1 MRRSVKYGLAGLA
14 AVLAAAVAIPAALLF
29 TEAGGRWALG
39 QLPGLE
45 VDDYRGTLGGRWS
58 ATRMSW
64 QQDGTVLKL
73 EAPMLDWNPACLLRR
88 TLCINELSSDSIHLD
103 LPPTRDVESGGP
115 ISLPALR
122 LPLALEVRQARI
134 GRFLLDGNDQLQQLE
149 LVARWQADGVNLER
163 LKLRRDDLALDL
175 HGRLHPEGNWPLALQ
190 GSLQLPAP
198 GEGPWT
204 LMLKADGELQSA
216 IRLQADSSGYLNG
229 RLDGELRPL
238 AENLPAS
245 ATLRADGF
253 KASTELPDTLTLNQV
268 VLDAKGDL
276 QAGYAVQGKASLP
289 GEGGAVA
296 LDLAGRVD
304 ANGAD
309 IQQLL
314 LTGDAQQ
321 TLALQGRVDWQQ
333 ELAIDSRLQWRDFP
347 WQRLFPQEQ
356 PPPVELHQLDA
367 EARYAASRYEGRF
380 EASLKGPAGD
390 FSIGSPVVGDLASVN
405 LPDLLLK
412 AGRGRAQGQVKVDFA
427 NGVGWDSQLALSE
440 LDPSYWLAELPGKLA
455 GKLQSRGAWR
465 DQRLEL
471 NADLDLNGQL
481 RGQPAVLQAKA
492 EGAGERWLLNA
503 LQARLGDNRIEGRGQ
518 LDQKL
523 SGHLDLALNRLGQ
536 LWPKLFGKVQG
547 RLDLAGTLKAPQGKL
562 ALTGERMGQGDNR
575 LDKLKLDAQLDA
587 AQRGRVQLQVDGLAS
602 GDNEFG
608 TLTADG
614 SGDRI
619 RQQLEMNLK
628 GPMLDLLLALDG
640 KLDGGNWRGRLAR
653 GEVQAGGQDWRLE
666 APARLERLADGKLN
680 FGAHCWR
687 SGPASLCGGE
697 QRLMPEPKL
706 DYRLRDF
713 PLASLARWLPEDFAW
728 QGQLNGDLKL
738 DLPASGPNGQITLDA
753 GSGVLRLKE
762 EDRWVDFPYQRL
774 LLDSTL
780 RPQRIDNQLSFQ
792 GQGLGELQ
800 LDARIDPR
808 PANKPLSGQ
817 FRLDGLDLAV
827 LRPFVPK
834 VESLEGRLEGAG
846 SLSGTLQAP
855 YVLGNLRLADG
866 RIGGGDLPM
875 SFENLGLD
883 ARIAGEN
890 MELSGQW
897 RSGEQGQGSLSG
909 SLAWAQ
915 GLDLDLAL
923 RGTRLPLVVEPYANL
938 EVEPDLNIGLSGD
951 RLSVSGKVQVPRGK
965 IKVRELPPQAVKV
978 SPDARVVG
986 EQEAEQQPLQMAMN
1000 VDVEVGQDRLQFS
1013 GFGLTADLQ
1022 GHLKVGDNL
1031 TGNGELVLKNGRYR
1045 AYGQRLDLRRARLL
1059 FAGPLDQ
1066 PYLDVEAV
1074 RVIGDVTAGVRLN
1087 GRADEPATEVF
1098 SNPAMSQE
1106 QALSYLILG
1115 RPMNTSEGDGNAVG
1129 RAALAMGLSGS
1140 ASLTSELAQSLGLKD
1155 LQLDDD
1161 GALGQITD
1169 RLSIRYGLGVVDST
1183 SVVALRYE
1191 LTKRLYLEAASGL
1204 ASSLDLFYK
1213 RDF

>member
-1 MRRSVKYGLAGLA
+1 MRRALKFGLSGLAVILLA
-14 AVLAAAVAIPAALLF
+14 LVAVPAVLLF
-29 TEAGGRWALG
+29 SEAGGRWLLG
-39 QLPGLE
+39 QVPGLE
-45 VDDYRGTLGGRWS
+45 VEGFNGKLGGRWS
-58 ATRMSW
+58 AARLSW
-64 QQDGTVLKL
+64 QQDGTALQL
-73 EAPMLDWNPACLLRR
+73 EAPLLDWSPACLLRR
-88 TLCINELSSDSIHLD
+88 TLCIDELASERIRLD
-103 LPPTRDVESGGP
+103 LPPSQPAEDEGP
-115 ISLPALR
+115 ISLPELR
-122 LPLALEVRQARI
+122 LPLALQLGQVRI
-134 GRFLLDGNDQLQQLE
+134 GRFVLDGDDQMQQLD
-149 LVARWQADGVNLER
+149 LVARWQADGLQVER
-163 LKLRRDDLALDL
+163 LSLRRDDLALEL
-175 HGRLHPEGNWPLALQ
+175 QGNLRPQGGWPLTLQ

-198 GEGPWT
+198 GEVPWK
-204 LMLKADGELQSA
+204 LALNANGDLQDVLK
-216 IRLQADSSGYLNG
+216 LQADSSGYLNG
-229 RLDGELRPL
+229 RLEGELRPL

-253 KASTELPDTLTLNQV
+253 KASAELPDTLTLNQ
-268 VLDAKGDL
+268 LTLSAKGDL
-276 QAGYAVQGKASLP
+276 KAGYAVQGNASLP
-289 GEGGAVA
+289 GEGGTVA
-296 LDLAGRVD
+296 LGLTGRVD
-304 ANGAD
+304 AKGAD
-309 IQQLL
+309 IQQLQ
-314 LTGDAQQ
+314 LTGEPQQ

-333 ELAIDSRLQWRDFP
+333 ALAIDSRLQWREFP

-367 EARYAASRYEGRF
+367 DVRYAEERYQGRF
-380 EASLKGPAGD
+380 DASLKGPAGD
-390 FSIGSPVVGDLASVN
+390 FSLASPVAGDLASVT
-405 LPDLLLK
+405 LADLQLK
-412 AGRGRAQGQVKVDFA
+412 AGQGRAKGQVKIEFA
-427 NGVGWDSQLALSE
+427 NGVGWDSQLAVSD

-455 GKLQSRGAWR
+455 GQLQSKGAWR

-471 NADLDLNGQL
+471 NADLDLKGQL
-481 RGQPAVLQAKA
+481 RGQAAVLQAKA
-492 EGAGERWLLNA
+492 AGAGERWDLNT
-503 LQARLGDNRIEGRGQ
+503 LQVRLGDNKVEGQVR

-523 SGHLDLALNRLGQ
+523 SGHADLALNRLGQ
-536 LWPKLFGKVQG
+536 LWPKLFGKLQG
-547 RLDLAGTLKAPQGKL
+547 RLDLAGTLQAPQGKL

-575 LDKLKLDAQLDA
+575 LDRLKLDAQLDA
-587 AQRGRVQLQVDGLAS
+587 TQRGRVQLQVDGLAS
-602 GDNEFG
+602 GGNEFG
-608 TLTADG
+608 TLAAEGT
-614 SGDRI
+614 GDRL
-619 RQQLEMNLK
+619 RQQLELNLK
-628 GPMLDLLLALDG
+628 GPMLNLLLALG
-640 KLDGGNWRGRLAR
+640 GQLDRGNWRGQLAR
-653 GEVQAGGQDWRLE
+653 GEIQAGGQDWRLE
-666 APARLERLADGKLN
+666 APAKLERLADGKLN

-697 QRLMPEPKL
+697 QRLLPEPKL

-728 QGQLNGDLKL
+728 QGQLNADVKL
-738 DLPASGPNGQITLDA
+738 DLPASGPNGRITLDA

-780 RPQRIDNQLSFQ
+780 RPQRIDSQLSFQ
-792 GQGLGELQ
+792 GQGLGQLQ
-800 LDARIDPR
+800 LDAHIDPR
-808 PANKPLSGQ
+808 PAKKPLSGQ
-817 FRLDGLDLAV
+817 FRLDGLDLTV

-834 VESLEGRLEGAG
+834 VEQLEGRLQGGG
-846 SLSGTLQAP
+846 SLSGTLQSP
-855 YVLGNLRLADG
+855 YVLGNLRLANG

-875 SFENLGLD
+875 NFEALGLD
-883 ARIAGEN
+883 ARIAGERL
-890 MELSGQW
+890 ELSGQW

-915 GLDLDLAL
+915 GLDLDLTL
-923 RGTRLPLVVEPYANL
+923 RGSRLPLVVEPYANL
-938 EVEPDLNIGLSGD
+938 EVAPDLRIGLAGE
-951 RLSVSGKVQVPRGK
+951 RLAVAGKVLVPRGK

-986 EQEAEQQPLQMAMN
+986 EQQAEQQPLQMDMD
-1000 VDVEVGQDRLQFS
+1000 VDVEVGQERLQFS

-1031 TGNGELVLKNGRYR
+1031 TGRGELVLKKGRYR

-1074 RVIGDVTAGVRLN
+1074 RTVGDVIAGLRLN
-1087 GRADEPATEVF
+1087 GRADEPTTEVF
-1098 SNPAMSQE
+1098 STPAMSQE

-1115 RPMNTSEGDGNAVG
+1115 RPLNSESDDNAVG

-1140 ASLTSELAQSLGLKD
+1140 ASLTSELAQRLGLKD

-1161 GALGQITD
+1161 GAVGQITE

>member
-1 MRRSVKYGLAGLA
+1 MRALKWGLAGLG
-14 AVLAAAVAIPAALLF
+14 AVVAGCGAIVVFLLF
-29 TEAGGRWALG
+29 TETGGRWALN
-39 QLPGLE
+39 QVPGLE
-45 VDDYRGTLGGRWS
+45 VEAYSGTLGGRWS
-58 ATRMSW
+58 ATRLAW
-64 QQDGTVLKL
+64 QQDGTALKL
-73 EAPMLDWNPACLLRR
+73 EAPLLDWSPACLLRA
-88 TLCINELSSDSIHLD
+88 TLCIEELAAEGVALD
-103 LPPTRDVESGGP
+103 LPPSEAGEAAGP
-115 ISLPALR
+115 ISLPELR
-122 LPLALEVRQARI
+122 LPLALQIGQVRI
-134 GRFLLDGNDQLQQLE
+134 GRFVLDGDEQLQQLD
-149 LVARWQADGVNLER
+149 LAAHWQADGLQLER
-163 LKLRRDDLALDL
+163 LNLRRDDLV
-175 HGRLHPEGNWPLALQ
+175 LALQ
-190 GSLQLPAP
+190 GRLRPDGGWPLSLQGRLQLPAP
-198 GEGPWT
+198 GSAPWT
-204 LMLKADGELQSA
+204 LALQADGDLQDVLT
-216 IRLQADSSGYLNG
+216 LQADSSGYLAG
-229 RLDGELRPL
+229 RLEGELRPL

-245 ATLRADGF
+245 ATLRLDGF
-253 KASTELPDTLTLNQV
+253 KASPGLPDTLTLNQV
-268 VLDAKGDL
+268 TLTATGDL
-276 QAGYAVQGKASLP
+276 KAGYAVQGQASLP

-296 LDLAGRVD
+296 LELAARVD
-304 ANGAD
+304 AEGAA
-309 IQQLL
+309 IQQLQ
-314 LTGDAQQ
+314 LTGAPQQ
-321 TLALQGRVDWQQ
+321 TLTLQGRVDWQQ
-333 ELAIDSRLQWRDFP
+333 ALALDSRLQWRDFP

-356 PPPVELHQLDA
+356 PSPVELHQLDA
-367 EARYAASRYEGRF
+367 EMRYAEERYEGRF
-380 EASLKGPAGD
+380 DARLKGPAGD
-390 FSIGSPVVGDLASVN
+390 FSLGSPVAGDLASVT
-405 LPDLLLK
+405 LADLQLK
-412 AGRGRAQGQVKVDFA
+412 AGQGRAQGQVKIDFA
-427 NGVGWDSQLALSE
+427 HGVGWDSQLALSE
-440 LDPSYWLAELPGKLA
+440 LDPSFWLAELPGRLA
-455 GKLQSRGAWR
+455 GRLQSRGAWR

-471 NADLDLNGQL
+471 NADLDLKGQL
-481 RGQPAVLQAKA
+481 RGQPAMLQAKA
-492 EGAGERWLLNA
+492 AGAGEHWDLNH
-503 LQARLGDNRIEGRGQ
+503 LQVRLGDNRIEGQAR
-518 LDQKL
+518 LDQRL
-523 SGHLDLALNRLGQ
+523 SGRLDLALNRLGQ
-536 LWPKLFGKVQG
+536 LWPKLFGKLQG
-547 RLDLAGTLKAPQGKL
+547 RLDLAGTLQAPQGKL

-575 LDKLKLDAQLDA
+575 LDRLKLDAQLDA

-602 GDNEFG
+602 GDNAFG
-608 TLTADG
+608 TLAAEG
-614 SGDRI
+614 AGDRT
-619 RQQLEMNLK
+619 RQQLQLTLK

-640 KLDGGNWRGRLAR
+640 KRDGGNWRGRLAR

-687 SGPASLCGGE
+687 AGAASLCGGE

-728 QGQLNGDLKL
+728 HGQLNGDLKL
-738 DLPASGPNGQITLDA
+738 DLLASGPNGRITLDA

-780 RPQRIDNQLSFQ
+780 RPQRIDSQLGFQ
-792 GQGLGELQ
+792 GEGLGQLQ

-808 PANKPLSGQ
+808 PASKPLSGQ

-834 VESLEGRLEGAG
+834 VERLEGRLQGAG
-846 SLSGTLQAP
+846 TLSGTLQAP
-855 YVLGNLRLADG
+855 YVLGNLRLSDG
-866 RIGGGDLPM
+866 RLGGGDLPL
-875 SFENLGLD
+875 SFDALGLD
-883 ARIAGEN
+883 ARIAGERV
-890 MELSGQW
+890 ELSGQW

-909 SLAWAQ
+909 TLAWAP

-923 RGTRLPLVVEPYANL
+923 RGSRLPVVVEPYANL
-938 EVEPDLNIGLSGD
+938 EVEPDLRIGLVGD
-951 RLSVSGKVQVPRGK
+951 RLEVTGKVSVPRGK

-978 SPDARVVG
+978 SPDARLVG
-986 EQEAEQQPLQMAMN
+986 EQEAEKAPLQMAMD
-1000 VDVEVGQDRLQFS
+1000 VEVEVGQERLQFS

-1031 TGNGELVLKNGRYR
+1031 TGRGELVLKKGRYR

-1074 RVIGDVTAGVRLN
+1074 RKVGDVTAGLRLN
-1087 GRADEPATEVF
+1087 GRADEPTTEVF

-1115 RPMNTSEGDGNAVG
+1115 RPLNSEGDGNAVG

-1140 ASLTSELAQSLGLKD
+1140 APVASELAQRLGLKD

-1161 GALGQITD
+1161 GAVGQITE
-1169 RLSIRYGLGVVDST
+1169 RLSIRYGLGVVDAT

>member
-1 MRRSVKYGLAGLA
+1 MRRALKYGLAGLA
-14 AVLAAAVAIPAALLF
+14 AILAGVVAIPAVLMF
-29 TEAGGRWALG
+29 TEVGGRWALG
-39 QLPGLE
+39 HVPGLE
-45 VDDYRGTLGGRWS
+45 VEGFSGTLGGRWS
-58 ATRMSW
+58 ATRLSW
-64 QQDGTVLKL
+64 QQDGTELKL
-73 EAPMLDWNPACLLRR
+73 EAPLLDWSPACLLRR
-88 TLCINELSSDSIHLD
+88 TLCIDELASESIFLD
-103 LPPTRDVESGGP
+103 LPPSQPSDEGP
-115 ISLPALR
+115 ISLPELR
-122 LPLALEVRQARI
+122 LPLALQLGKVRI
-134 GRFLLDGNDQLQQLE
+134 GRFLLDGDDQLQQLE
-149 LVARWQADGVNLER
+149 LVAHWQADGLQVER
-163 LKLRRDDLALDL
+163 LSLRRDDLALEL
-175 HGRLHPEGNWPLALQ
+175 RGSLRPEGGWPLTLQ

-198 GEGPWT
+198 GDAPWKLALEVDGDLQDT
-204 LMLKADGELQSA
+204 L
-216 IRLQADSSGYLNG
+216 RLRADSSGYLAG

-245 ATLRADGF
+245 VRVRADGF
-253 KASTELPDTLTLNQV
+253 KASADLPETLTLNQ
-268 VLDAKGDL
+268 LELTAKGDL
-276 QAGYAVQGKASLP
+276 KDGYVVQGKATLP

-296 LDLAGRVD
+296 MDLAGRVD

-309 IQQLL
+309 IQQLR
-314 LTGDAQQ
+314 LTGEPAQS
-321 TLALQGRVDWQQ
+321 LALQGRVDWQQ
-333 ELAIDSRLQWRDFP
+333 ALAIDSRLQWRDFP

-356 PPPVELHQLDA
+356 PPPVELRQVDA
-367 EARYAASRYEGRF
+367 EVRYAESRYDGTFDAR
-380 EASLKGPAGD
+380 LKGPAGD
-390 FSIGSPVVGDLASVN
+390 FSLGSPVAGDLASVT
-405 LPDLLLK
+405 LADLQLK
-412 AGRGRAQGQVKVDFA
+412 AGQGSARGQVKIDFA

-440 LDPSYWLAELPGKLA
+440 LDPSYWQAELPGKLA
-455 GKLQSRGAWR
+455 GRLQSKGAWR

-471 NADLDLNGQL
+471 NADLDLKGQL
-481 RGQPAVLQAKA
+481 RGQPALLQAKA
-492 EGAGERWLLNA
+492 EGAGERWQLDA
-503 LQARLGDNRIEGRGQ
+503 LQVRLGDNRVEGKGQ
-518 LDQKL
+518 LDRKL
-523 SGHLDLALNRLGQ
+523 SGRLDIALNRLGQ
-536 LWPKLFGKVQG
+536 LWPKLFGTVQG
-547 RLDLAGTLKAPQGKL
+547 RLDLAGTLQAPQGRL

-575 LDKLKLDAQLDA
+575 LDRLKLDAQLDA
-587 AQRGRVQLQVDGLAS
+587 AQRGRLQLQADGLAS
-602 GDNEFG
+602 GDNQFG

-614 SGDRI
+614 SGDRL
-619 RQQLEMNLK
+619 RQQLELNLK
-628 GPMLDLLLALDG
+628 GPLLDLLLALDG
-640 KLDGGNWRGRLAR
+640 KLDGANWRGRLAR
-653 GEVQAGGQDWRLE
+653 GEVRASGQDWRLE

-697 QRLMPEPKL
+697 QRLLPEPKL

-728 QGQLNGDLKL
+728 QGELNADIKL

-780 RPQRIDNQLSFQ
+780 RPQRIDSQLSFQ
-792 GQGLGELQ
+792 GQGLGQLQ

-808 PANKPLSGQ
+808 PAQKPLSGQ

-834 VESLEGRLEGAG
+834 VERLEGRLQGAG
-846 SLSGTLQAP
+846 SLGGTLLSP
-855 YVLGNLRLADG
+855 YVLGNLRLAEG
-866 RIGGGDLPM
+866 RIGGGELPM
-875 SFENLGLD
+875 SFEALGLD
-883 ARIAGEN
+883 ARIAGES

-897 RSGEQGQGSLSG
+897 RSGDQGQGSLSG
-909 SLAWAQ
+909 RLAWAQ

-923 RGTRLPLVVEPYANL
+923 RGSCLPLVVEPYANL
-938 EVEPDLNIGLSGD
+938 EVEPDLRIGLAGE
-951 RLSVSGKVQVPRGK
+951 RLAVTGKVLVPRGRIK
-965 IKVRELPPQAVKV
+965 IRELPPQAVKV
-978 SPDARVVG
+978 SPDARLVG
-986 EQEAEQQPLQMAMN
+986 EQDVEQQPLQIAMD

-1031 TGNGELVLKNGRYR
+1031 TGRGELVLKNGRYR

-1074 RVIGDVTAGVRLN
+1074 RTVGDVTAGLRLN
-1087 GRADEPATEVF
+1087 GRADEPSTEVF

-1115 RPMNTSEGDGNAVG
+1115 RPLNSSEGDGNAVG

-1140 ASLTSELAQSLGLKD
+1140 APLTGELAQRLGLKD

-1161 GALGQITD
+1161 GATGQITD

>member
-1 MRRSVKYGLAGLA
+1 MKYGVAGLVL
-14 AVLAAAVAIPAALLF
+14 VLATLVAIPAALLF
-29 TEAGGRWALG
+29 TESGGRWALG
-39 QLPGLE
+39 HVPGLE
-45 VDDYRGTLGGRWS
+45 VDDFSGTLAGRWS
-58 ATRMSW
+58 AARLSW
-64 QQDGTVLKL
+64 QQDGTAL
-73 EAPMLDWNPACLLRR
+73 ELQAPLLDWSPACLLRR
-88 TLCINELSSDSIHLD
+88 TLCINELASDSIRLD
-103 LPPTRDVESGGP
+103 LPPSQDESSSA
-115 ISLPALR
+115 ISLPELR
-122 LPLALEVRQARI
+122 LPLALEIGQMRI
-134 GRFLLDGNDQLQQLE
+134 GRLVLDGNDQFQQLE
-149 LVARWQADGVNLER
+149 LVARWQADGLHLER
-163 LKLRRDDLALDL
+163 LDLRRDDLALEL
-175 HGRLHPEGNWPLALQ
+175 QGTLHPEGNWPLALQ

-198 GEGPWT
+198 GETPWK
-204 LMLKADGELQSA
+204 LALKADGDLQGTL
-216 IRLQADSSGYLNG
+216 RLQAKSSGYLNG
-229 RLDGELRPL
+229 NLDGELRPL
-238 AENLPAS
+238 AEHLPAS

-253 KASTELPDTLTLNQV
+253 KASADLPETLTLNQV
-268 VLDAKGDL
+268 ILSAKGDFK
-276 QAGYAVQGKASLP
+276 AGYAVQGKASLP

-304 ANGAD
+304 SKGAD

-314 LTGDAQQ
+314 LTGDPQQ

-333 ELAIDSRLQWRDFP
+333 ELAVDSRLQWREFP

-356 PPPVELHQLDA
+356 PPPVDMQQLDA
-367 EARYAASRYEGRF
+367 EMRYAASRYEGRF
-380 EASLKGPAGD
+380 DAQLKGPAGD
-390 FSIGSPVVGDLASVN
+390 FSLGSPVAGDLASVT
-405 LPDLLLK
+405 LSDLLLK
-412 AGRGRAQGQVKVDFA
+412 AGQGRAQGEVKVDFA
-427 NGVGWDSQLALSE
+427 NGVGWDSQLSLSE

-471 NADLDLNGQL
+471 NADLDLSGQL

-503 LQARLGDNRIEGRGQ
+503 LQVRLGDNRIQGQGQ

-547 RLDLAGTLKAPQGKL
+547 RLDLAGTLQAPQGKL
-562 ALTGERMGQGDNR
+562 ALIGERMGQGDNR

-587 AQRGRVQLQVDGLAS
+587 AQRGRVQLRVDGLAS

-608 TLTADG
+608 TLTAEG
-614 SGDRI
+614 SGDRV

-628 GPMLDLLLALDG
+628 GPMLDLLLALNG
-640 KLDGGNWRGRLAR
+640 KLDGGNWRGQLAR

-687 SGPASLCGGE
+687 SGPASLCGAE

-728 QGQLNGDLKL
+728 QGQLNADLKL

-762 EDRWVDFPYQRL
+762 DDRWVEFPYRRL

-780 RPQRIDNQLSFQ
+780 RPQRIDSQLSFK

-834 VESLEGRLEGAG
+834 VETLEGRLQGAG

-855 YVLGNLRLADG
+855 YVLGNLRLTGG

-875 SFENLGLD
+875 SFDALGLD
-883 ARIAGEN
+883 ARIAGER

-909 SLAWAQ
+909 NVAWTQ
-915 GLDLDLAL
+915 GVDLDLAL

-938 EVEPDLNIGLSGD
+938 EVEPDLKIGLAGD
-951 RLSVSGKVQVPRGK
+951 RLSVGGKVLVPRGK

-1000 VDVEVGQDRLQFS
+1000 VDVEVGQDRLQFT

-1045 AYGQRLDLRRARLL
+1045 AYGQRLDLRRARLM

-1074 RVIGDVTAGVRLN
+1074 RVVGDVTAGVRLN

-1140 ASLTSELAQSLGLKD
+1140 APLTSELAQRLGLKD

-1161 GALGQITD
+1161 GAVGQITD
-1169 RLSIRYGLGVVDST
+1169 RLSVRYGLGVVDST

>member
-1 MRRSVKYGLAGLA
+1 MRRALRYGLAGLVA
-14 AVLAAAVAIPAALLF
+14 ILAGALAIPAVLLF
-29 TEAGGRWALG
+29 TEAGGRWLLG
-39 QLPGLE
+39 HVPGLE
-45 VDDYRGTLGGRWS
+45 VEGFSGKLGGRWS
-58 ATRMSW
+58 ATRLSW
-64 QQDGTVLKL
+64 QQDGTILKL
-73 EAPMLDWNPACLLRR
+73 EAPLLDWSPACLLRR
-88 TLCINELSSDSIHLD
+88 SLCIDELASESVFLD
-103 LPPTRDVESGGP
+103 LPPSQPDADEGP
-115 ISLPALR
+115 VSLPELR
-122 LPLALEVRQARI
+122 LPLALQVGQVRI
-134 GRFLLDGNDQLQQLE
+134 GRFVLDGDDQLQQLD
-149 LVARWQADGVNLER
+149 LVARWQADGLQVER
-163 LKLRRDDLALDL
+163 LSLRRDDLALEL
-175 HGRLHPEGNWPLALQ
+175 QGNLRPEGGWPLTLQ

-198 GEGPWT
+198 GETPWK
-204 LMLKADGELQSA
+204 LALKADGDLQA
-216 IRLQADSSGYLNG
+216 VLRLQADSSGYLNG
-229 RLDGELRPL
+229 RLEAELRPL

-245 ATLRADGF
+245 ATLHADGF
-253 KASTELPDTLTLNQV
+253 KASADLPDTLTLNQ
-268 VLDAKGDL
+268 LTLTATGDL
-276 QAGYAVQGKASLP
+276 GSGYAVQGNGSLP
-289 GEGGAVA
+289 GEGGALA
-296 LDLAGRVD
+296 LALAGRVD
-304 ANGAD
+304 AKGAD
-309 IQQLL
+309 IQQLQ
-314 LTGDAQQ
+314 LTGEPQQ

-333 ELAIDSRLQWRDFP
+333 ALAVDSRLQWRDFP

-356 PPPVELHQLDA
+356 PPPVTLQQLDA
-367 EARYAASRYEGRF
+367 EVRYAEERYQGRF
-380 EASLKGPAGD
+380 DASLKGPAGD
-390 FSIGSPVVGDLASVN
+390 FSLASPVTGDLASVT
-405 LPDLLLK
+405 LADLQLK
-412 AGRGRAQGQVKVDFA
+412 AGQGRAQGQAKIEFA

-440 LDPSYWLAELPGKLA
+440 LDPSYWLAELPGTL
-455 GKLQSRGAWR
+455 GGQLQSKGAWR

-471 NADLDLNGQL
+471 DADLDLKGRL
-481 RGQPAVLQAKA
+481 RGQAAVLQAKA
-492 EGAGERWLLNA
+492 AGAGERWDLNT
-503 LQARLGDNRIEGRGQ
+503 LQVRLGDNRIEGRAH

-523 SGHLDLALNRLGQ
+523 SGQLDLALNRLGQ
-536 LWPKLFGKVQG
+536 LWPKLFGKLQG
-547 RLDLAGTLKAPQGKL
+547 RLDLAGTLQAPQGKL

-575 LDKLKLDAQLDA
+575 LDRLKLDAQLDA
-587 AQRGRVQLQVDGLAS
+587 AQRGRVQLQADGLAS

-608 TLTADG
+608 TLTAEG
-614 SGDRI
+614 SGDRV
-619 RQQLEMNLK
+619 RQQLELNLK

-640 KLDGGNWRGRLAR
+640 KLDSGNWRGRLAR

-666 APARLERLADGKLN
+666 APAKLERLADGKLN

-687 SGPASLCGGE
+687 SGQASLCGGE

-713 PLASLARWLPEDFAW
+713 PLASLGRWLPEDFAW
-728 QGQLNGDLKL
+728 QGQLNADIKL
-738 DLPASGPNGQITLDA
+738 DLPASGPNGRISLDA

-762 EDRWVDFPYQRL
+762 EDRWVEFPYQRL

-780 RPQRIDNQLSFQ
+780 HPQRIDSQLSFQ
-792 GQGLGELQ
+792 GQGLGQLQ

-834 VESLEGRLEGAG
+834 VERLEGRLQGAG

-855 YVLGNLRLADG
+855 YVLGNLRLNDG

-875 SFENLGLD
+875 SFEALGLE
-883 ARIAGEN
+883 ARIAGESLD
-890 MELSGQW
+890 LSGQW

-909 SLAWAQ
+909 TLAWRQ

-923 RGTRLPLVVEPYANL
+923 RGSRLPLVVEPYANL
-938 EVEPDLNIGLSGD
+938 EVAPDLRIGLAGE
-951 RLSVSGKVQVPRGK
+951 RLAVAGKVLVPRGK
-965 IKVRELPPQAVKV
+965 IMVRELPPQAVKV

-986 EQEAEQQPLQMAMN
+986 EQQAEQEPLQMDMD
-1000 VDVEVGQDRLQFS
+1000 VDVEVGQERLQFS

-1031 TGNGELVLKNGRYR
+1031 TGRGELVLKNGRYR

-1074 RVIGDVTAGVRLN
+1074 RKVGDVTAGLRLN
-1087 GRADEPATEVF
+1087 GRADEPTTEVF

-1115 RPMNTSEGDGNAVG
+1115 RPLNSEGDNNAVG

-1140 ASLTSELAQSLGLKD
+1140 APVASELAQRLGLKD

-1161 GALGQITD
+1161 GAVGQITE
-1169 RLSIRYGLGVVDST
+1169 RLSVRYGLGVVDST

>member
-1 MRRSVKYGLAGLA
+1 MKRALKYGLAGLA
-14 AVLAAAVAIPAALLF
+14 AVLVALVAIPAALLF
-29 TEAGGRWALG
+29 TETGSRWALG
-39 QLPGLE
+39 HVPGLE
-45 VDDYRGTLGGRWS
+45 VEDFSGTLGGRWR
-58 ATRMSW
+58 AARLSW

-73 EAPMLDWNPACLLRR
+73 EAPLLAWSPTCLLRR
-88 TLCINELSSDSIHLD
+88 TLCIDELASDSIQLD
-103 LPPTRDVESGGP
+103 LPPSRSEEDSGP
-115 ISLPALR
+115 VSLPELR
-122 LPLALEVRQARI
+122 LPLALEIGQVRI
-134 GRFLLDGNDQLQQLE
+134 GRFVLDGNDQLQQLD
-149 LVARWQADGVNLER
+149 LVARWQADGLQLER
-163 LKLRRDDLALDL
+163 LSLRRDELALDL
-175 HGRLHPEGNWPLALQ
+175 RGTLRPEGDWPLALQ

-198 GEGPWT
+198 GETPWT
-204 LMLKADGELQSA
+204 LALKAEGDLQGTLK
-216 IRLQADSSGYLNG
+216 LQADSSGYLAG
-229 RLDGELRPL
+229 RLDAELRPL
-238 AENLPAS
+238 VENLPAN

-253 KASTELPDTLTLNQV
+253 KASADLPDTLTLNQ
-268 VLDAKGDL
+268 LELTAKGNLKD
-276 QAGYAVQGKASLP
+276 GYAVQGKASLP

-304 ANGAD
+304 TRGAD
-309 IQQLL
+309 VQQLQ
-314 LTGDAQQ
+314 LTGDPQQ
-321 TLALQGRVDWQQ
+321 SLALQGRVDWQQ
-333 ELAIDSRLQWRDFP
+333 ALAIDSRLQWRDFP

-356 PPPVELHQLDA
+356 PPPVALHQLDA
-367 EARYAASRYEGRF
+367 QMRYAEEHYEGRF
-380 EASLKGPAGD
+380 DARLNGPAGD
-390 FSIGSPVVGDLASVN
+390 FSLGSPVAGDLASVT
-405 LPDLLLK
+405 LADLQLK
-412 AGRGRAQGQVKVDFA
+412 AGQGRAQGQVKVDFA
-427 NGVGWDSQLALSE
+427 NGVGWDSTLALSE
-440 LDPSYWLAELPGKLA
+440 LDPSFWLAELPGKLA
-455 GKLQSRGAWR
+455 GQLQSKGTWHER
-465 DQRLEL
+465 RLAL
-471 NADLDLNGQL
+471 NADLDLKGQL
-481 RGQPAVLQAKA
+481 RGQPALLQAKA
-492 EGAGERWLLNA
+492 EGAGERWLLSA
-503 LQARLGDNRIEGRGQ
+503 LQVRLGDNRIEGQGQ
-518 LDQKL
+518 LDQRL

-536 LWPKLFGKVQG
+536 LWPKLFGKAQG
-547 RLDLAGTLKAPQGKL
+547 RLDLAGTLQTPQGKL
-562 ALTGERMGQGDNR
+562 ALTGERMGQGENR

-614 SGDRI
+614 SGDRV

-653 GEVQAGGQDWRLE
+653 GQVQAGGQDWRLE

-680 FGAHCWR
+680 FGVHCWR

-728 QGQLNGDLKL
+728 QGQLNADIKL
-738 DLPASGPNGQITLDA
+738 DLPVSGPNGQITLDA

-762 EDRWVDFPYQRL
+762 DDHWVDFPYQRL

-780 RPQRIDNQLSFQ
+780 SPQRIDSQLSFQ

-817 FRLDGLDLAV
+817 FRLDGLDLSV

-834 VESLEGRLEGAG
+834 VETLDGRLQGAG
-846 SLSGTLQAP
+846 SLGGTLQAP
-855 YVLGNLRLADG
+855 YVLGNLRLVDG
-866 RIGGGDLPM
+866 RIEGGDLPM
-875 SFENLGLD
+875 SFEALGLD
-883 ARIAGEN
+883 ARIAGESL
-890 MELSGQW
+890 ELTGQW

-909 SLAWAQ
+909 NLAWAR
-915 GLDLDLAL
+915 GLDLSLIL
-923 RGTRLPLVVEPYANL
+923 RGSRLPLVVEPYANL
-938 EVEPDLNIGLSGD
+938 EVEPDLHIGLAGE
-951 RLSVSGKVQVPRGK
+951 RLAVTGKVLVPRGK

-986 EQEAEQQPLQMAMN
+986 NQQDEQQPLQMNMN
-1000 VDVEVGQDRLQFS
+1000 VDVEVGRERLQFS

-1031 TGNGELVLKNGRYR
+1031 TGNGELVLRNGRYR

-1074 RVIGDVTAGVRLN
+1074 RVVGDVTAGVRLN
-1087 GRADEPATEVF
+1087 GRADEPSTAVF

-1115 RPMNTSEGDGNAVG
+1115 RPLNSSEGDGNAVG
-1129 RAALAMGLSGS
+1129 RSALAMGLSGS
-1140 ASLTSELAQSLGLKD
+1140 APLTSELAQRLGLKD

-1161 GALGQITD
+1161 GAMGQITE

>member
-1 MRRSVKYGLAGLA
+1 MRRALKFGLSGLV
-14 AVLAAAVAIPAALLF
+14 VLLLALVAIPALLLF
-29 TEAGGRWALG
+29 SETGSRWLLG
-39 QLPGLE
+39 QVPGLTVE
-45 VDDYRGTLGGRWS
+45 DFHGRLGGRWS
-58 ATRMSW
+58 AARLAW
-64 QQDGTVLKL
+64 QQDGSALKL
-73 EAPMLDWNPACLLRR
+73 DAPVLDWSPGCLLRR
-88 TLCINELSSDSIHLD
+88 TLCIDELAAESIFLD
-103 LPPTRDVESGGP
+103 MPPSEPDQSAGP
-115 ISLPALR
+115 IELPELR
-122 LPLALEVRQARI
+122 LPLALRVGQVRI
-134 GRFLLDGNDQLQQLE
+134 GRFVLDGDDQLQQLD
-149 LVARWQADGVNLER
+149 LVAHWQADGLQVER
-163 LKLRRDDLALDL
+163 LSLRRDDLAL
-175 HGRLHPEGNWPLALQ
+175 ELQ
-190 GSLQLPAP
+190 GSLRPEGGWPLSLQGTLQLPAP
-198 GEGPWT
+198 GDGPWT
-204 LMLKADGELQSA
+204 LALKADGDVQDVLK
-216 IRLQADSSGYLNG
+216 LQADSSGYLAG

-245 ATLRADGF
+245 VTVHADGF
-253 KASTELPDTLTLNQV
+253 KASTDLPDTLTLNQ
-268 VLDAKGDL
+268 LTLTAKGDL
-276 QAGYAVQGKASLP
+276 AAGYAVQGNASLP

-296 LDLAGRVD
+296 LQLSGRVD
-304 ANGAD
+304 AKGAD
-309 IQQLL
+309 IQQLQL
-314 LTGDAQQ
+314 SGEPQQ

-333 ELAIDSRLQWRDFP
+333 ALAIDSRLQWRDFP

-367 EARYAASRYEGRF
+367 ELSYAEERYQGRF
-380 EASLKGPAGD
+380 DAHLKGPAGD
-390 FSIGSPVVGDLASVN
+390 FSLASPVAGDLASVT
-405 LPDLLLK
+405 LADLQLK
-412 AGRGRAQGQVKVDFA
+412 AGQGRAQGQVKIDFA
-427 NGVGWDSQLALSE
+427 KGVGWDSQLALSE
-440 LDPSYWLAELPGKLA
+440 LDPSYWLAELPGRLA
-455 GKLQSRGAWR
+455 GQLQSKGAWR
-465 DQRLEL
+465 DERLEL
-471 NADLDLNGQL
+471 NADLDLKGQL

-492 EGAGERWLLNA
+492 AGAGERWTLDS
-503 LQARLGDNRIEGRGQ
+503 LQVRLGDNRIEGQARLEQ
-518 LDQKL
+518 TL

-536 LWPKLFGKVQG
+536 LWPRLFGKLQG
-547 RLDLAGTLKAPQGKL
+547 RLDLAGTLQAPQGKL
-562 ALTGERMGQGDNR
+562 AMTGERMGQGDNR
-575 LDKLKLDAQLDA
+575 LDRLKLDAALDA

-608 TLTADG
+608 TLTAEG
-614 SGDRI
+614 SGDRV
-619 RQQLEMNLK
+619 RQQLELNLQ

-640 KLDGGNWRGRLAR
+640 KLDRGNWRGQLAK
-653 GEVQAGGQDWRLE
+653 GELQAGGQDWRLQ

-728 QGQLNGDLKL
+728 QGTLNGDVKL

-774 LLDSTL
+774 LLESTL
-780 RPQRIDNQLSFQ
+780 RPQRIDSQLSFQ
-792 GQGLGELQ
+792 GQGLGQLQ

-817 FRLDGLDLAV
+817 FRLDGLDLTV
-827 LRPFVPK
+827 LRPFVPN
-834 VESLEGRLEGAG
+834 VEQLEGRLQGAG

-855 YVLGNLRLADG
+855 YVLGNLRLSDG

-875 SFENLGLD
+875 SFETLGLD
-883 ARIAGEN
+883 ARIAGESL
-890 MELSGQW
+890 ELSGQW
-897 RSGEQGQGSLSG
+897 RSGESGQGSLSG
-909 SLAWAQ
+909 TLAWAK

-923 RGTRLPLVVEPYANL
+923 RGSRLPLVVEPYANL
-938 EVEPDLNIGLSGD
+938 EVEPDLRIGLAGE
-951 RLSVSGKVQVPRGK
+951 RLAVTGKVLVPRGK
-965 IKVRELPPQAVKV
+965 IRVRELPPQAVKV

-986 EQEAEQQPLQMAMN
+986 AQQAEQHPLQMDMD

-1031 TGNGELVLKNGRYR
+1031 TGRGELVLKNGRYR

-1074 RVIGDVTAGVRLN
+1074 RKVGEVTAGLRLN
-1087 GRADEPATEVF
+1087 GRADEPTTEVF

-1115 RPMNTSEGDGNAVG
+1115 RPLNNEGDGNAVG

-1140 ASLTSELAQSLGLKD
+1140 APVASELAQRLGLKD
-1155 LQLDDD
+1155 LQLDDE
-1161 GALGQITD
+1161 GAVGQITD
-1169 RLSIRYGLGVVDST
+1169 RLSVRYGLGVVDST

>member
-1 MRRSVKYGLAGLA
+1 MRRALKFGLAGLA
-14 AVLAAAVAIPAALLF
+14 AILAGIVAIPAVLLF
-29 TEAGGRWALG
+29 TEVGGRWLLG
-39 QLPGLE
+39 HVPGLE
-45 VDDYRGTLGGRWS
+45 VDGFSGTLGSRWS
-58 ATRMSW
+58 ATRLSW

-73 EAPMLDWNPACLLRR
+73 DAPRLDWSLACLMRR
-88 TLCINELSSDSIHLD
+88 TLCINELASDSIQLD
-103 LPPTRDVESGGP
+103 LPPSQSDEATGP
-115 ISLPALR
+115 ISLPELR
-122 LPLALEVRQARI
+122 LPLALEVGQVRV
-134 GRFLLDGNDQLQQLE
+134 GRFVLDGGDQFQQLD
-149 LVARWQADGVNLER
+149 LVARWQADGLQLER
-163 LKLRRDDLALDL
+163 LSVRRDDLALEL
-175 HGRLHPEGNWPLALQ
+175 QGSLRPEGDWPMTVQ

-198 GEGPWT
+198 GEGPWR
-204 LMLKADGELQSA
+204 LALKAKGDLQGVLT
-216 IRLQADSSGYLNG
+216 LQADSSGYLSG

-238 AENLPAS
+238 ADNLPAS

-253 KASTELPDTLTLNQV
+253 KASAGLPDTLALNQV
-268 VLDAKGDL
+268 ELTAKGDL
-276 QAGYAVQGKASLP
+276 KDGYVVQGKASLP

-296 LDLAGRVD
+296 LGLDGRVD
-304 ANGAD
+304 AQGAD
-309 IQQLL
+309 IRQLL
-314 LTGDAQQ
+314 LTGEPQQ
-321 TLALQGRVDWQQ
+321 TLALQGRVDWQR

-367 EARYAASRYEGRF
+367 EVRYAGSRYDGKFDAR
-380 EASLKGPAGD
+380 LKGPAGD
-390 FSIGSPVVGDLASVN
+390 FSVGSPMTGDLASVT
-405 LPDLLLK
+405 LADLQLK
-412 AGRGRAQGQVKVDFA
+412 AGQGRAQGRVKIDFA
-427 NGVGWDSQLALSE
+427 SGVGWDSQLALSE

-455 GKLQSRGAWR
+455 GNLQSRGAWR
-465 DQRLEL
+465 DQRLDL
-471 NADLDLNGQL
+471 NADLDLKGQL
-481 RGQPAVLQAKA
+481 RGQPALLQAKA
-492 EGAGERWLLNA
+492 VGAGERWQLHA
-503 LQARLGDNRIEGRGQ
+503 LQVRLGDNRIEGRGQ
-518 LDQKL
+518 LDQTL
-523 SGHLDLALNRLGQ
+523 SGRLDLALNRLGQ

-547 RLDLAGTLKAPQGKL
+547 RLDLAGTLQAPQGKL
-562 ALTGERMGQGDNR
+562 VLTGERVGQGDNR
-575 LDKLKLDAQLDA
+575 LDSFKLDAQLDA
-587 AQRGRVQLQVDGLAS
+587 AQRGRVQLQADGLAS
-602 GDNEFG
+602 GDNELG
-608 TLTADG
+608 TLTAEG
-614 SGDRI
+614 SGDRV
-619 RQQLEMNLK
+619 RQQLELNLK
-628 GPMLDLLLALDG
+628 GPLLDLLLALDG
-640 KLDGGNWRGRLAR
+640 KLEGGNWRGRLAR
-653 GEVQAGGQDWRLE
+653 GEVQASGQDWRLE

-728 QGQLNGDLKL
+728 QGELNADLKL
-738 DLPASGPNGQITLDA
+738 DLPASGPNGRITLDA

-762 EDRWVDFPYQRL
+762 EDRWVDFPYRRL

-780 RPQRIDNQLSFQ
+780 RPQRIDSQLSFQ

-800 LDARIDPR
+800 LDALIDPR

-834 VESLEGRLEGAG
+834 VETLEGRLQGAG

-875 SFENLGLD
+875 SFESLGLD
-883 ARIAGEN
+883 ARIAGESL
-890 MELSGQW
+890 ELSGQW

-909 SLAWAQ
+909 NLAWAR

-923 RGTRLPLVVEPYANL
+923 RGSRLPLVVEPYANL
-938 EVEPDLNIGLSGD
+938 EVEPDLRIGLASG
-951 RLSVSGKVQVPRGK
+951 RLALTGKVLVPRGK

-978 SPDARVVG
+978 SPDARLVG
-986 EQEAEQQPLQMAMN
+986 EQDAEQQPLEMAMN

-1066 PYLDVEAV
+1066 PYLDIEAV
-1074 RVIGDVTAGVRLN
+1074 RTVGDVTAGLRLN
-1087 GRADEPATEVF
+1087 GRADEPSTEVF

-1115 RPMNTSEGDGNAVG
+1115 RPLNTSEGDGNAVG

-1140 ASLTSELAQSLGLKD
+1140 APLTSELAQRLGLKD

-1213 RDF
+1213 KDF

>member
-1 MRRSVKYGLAGLA
+1 MKRAVKYGLAGLL
-14 AVLAAAVAIPAALLF
+14 AVVAGVVAIPAVLLF
-29 TEAGGRWALG
+29 TETGSRWALG
-39 QLPGLE
+39 QVPGLAVE
-45 VDDYRGTLGGRWS
+45 AFKGTLGGRWS
-58 ATRMSW
+58 ATRLSW
-64 QQDGTVLKL
+64 QQDGITLDVESPLL
-73 EAPMLDWNPACLLRR
+73 EWSPGCLMRR
-88 TLCINELSSDSIHLD
+88 TLCIDELASDSVRLD
-103 LPPTRDVESGGP
+103 LPPSQSDDDAGP
-115 ISLPALR
+115 ISLPELR
-122 LPLALEVRQARI
+122 LPLALEVGQVRI
-134 GRFLLDGNDQLQQLE
+134 GRFTLDGDDQLQQLD
-149 LVARWQADGVNLER
+149 LVARWQADGLQLER
-163 LKLRRDDLALDL
+163 LSLRRDELAVELKGSL
-175 HGRLHPEGNWPLALQ
+175 MPEGNWPLSVQ

-198 GEGPWT
+198 GEMPWK
-204 LMLKADGELQSA
+204 LALKADGDLQGT
-216 IRLQADSSGYLNG
+216 LKLLADSSGYLHG
-229 RLDGELRPL
+229 HLDGELRPL

-245 ATLRADGF
+245 ARLRADGF
-253 KASTELPDTLTLNQV
+253 KASADLPDTLTLNQV
-268 VLDAKGDL
+268 ELTAKGDL
-276 QAGYAVQGKASLP
+276 KDGYALLGKAALP
-289 GEGGAVA
+289 GDGGAVT

-304 ANGAD
+304 ARGAD

-314 LTGDAQQ
+314 LTGDPQQ
-321 TLALQGRVDWQQ
+321 TLNVQGRVDWQQ
-333 ELAIDSRLQWRDFP
+333 ELAIDSRLQWREFP

-356 PPPVELHQLDA
+356 PPPVELQQLDA
-367 EARYAASRYEGRF
+367 DLRYAKARYEGQFDAR
-380 EASLKGPAGD
+380 LKGPAGD
-390 FSIGSPVVGDLASVN
+390 FSLGSPVTGDLASVS
-405 LPDLLLK
+405 LADLQFK
-412 AGRGRAQGQVKVDFA
+412 AGQGRAQGQVKIDFA
-427 NGVGWDSQLALSE
+427 DGVGWDSTLALSE

-455 GKLQSRGAWR
+455 GRLQSKGAWR
-465 DQRLEL
+465 EQRLEL
-471 NADLDLNGQL
+471 NADLDIKGQL
-481 RGQPAVLQAKA
+481 RGQPALLKAKA
-492 EGAGERWLLNA
+492 EGAGERWLLSA
-503 LQARLGDNRIEGRGQ
+503 LQVRLGDNRIEGQGQ

-547 RLDLAGTLKAPQGKL
+547 RLDLAGTLQVPQGKL
-562 ALTGERMGQGDNR
+562 ALSGARIGQGDNR
-575 LDKLKLDAQLDA
+575 LDTLKLDAQLDG
-587 AQRGRVQLQVDGLAS
+587 AQRGRVQLQVDGLAA

-608 TLTADG
+608 MLTAEG
-614 SGDRI
+614 SGDRV
-619 RQQLEMNLK
+619 RQQLVLDLK
-628 GPMLDLLLALDG
+628 GPMLDVLLALDG
-640 KLDGGNWRGRLAR
+640 KLDSGNWRGRLAR
-653 GEVQAGGQDWRLE
+653 GQVQAGGQDWLLE

-687 SGPASLCGGE
+687 SGQASLCGGE
-697 QRLMPEPKL
+697 QRLMLEPKL

-728 QGQLNGDLKL
+728 QGELNADLKL
-738 DLPASGPNGQITLDA
+738 DLPASGPNGRITLDA
-753 GSGVLRLKE
+753 GRGVLRLKE
-762 EDRWVDFPYQRL
+762 EEHWVDFPYQRL
-774 LLDSTL
+774 RLDSTL
-780 RPQRIDNQLSFQ
+780 RPQRIDSQLSFQ

-808 PANKPLSGQ
+808 PAHKPLSGQ
-817 FRLDGLDLAV
+817 FRLDGLDLSV
-827 LRPFVPK
+827 LRPFVPQ
-834 VESLEGRLEGAG
+834 VEELAGRLQGAG

-855 YVLGNLRLADG
+855 YVLGNLRLVDG
-866 RIGGGDLPM
+866 RMGGGDLPM
-875 SFENLGLD
+875 SFEALGLD

-890 MELSGQW
+890 MELTGQW

-909 SLAWAQ
+909 NLAWAR

-923 RGTRLPLVVEPYANL
+923 RGSRLPLVVEPYANL
-938 EVEPDLNIGLSGD
+938 EVEPDLHIGLAGD
-951 RLSVSGKVQVPRGK
+951 RLAVTGKVLVPRGK

-986 EQEAEQQPLQMAMN
+986 EQESEQQPLQMAMN
-1000 VDVEVGQDRLQFS
+1000 VGVEVGQDRLQFS

-1074 RVIGDVTAGVRLN
+1074 RTVGDVTAGLRLN
-1087 GRADEPATEVF
+1087 GRADEPVTQVF

-1140 ASLTSELAQSLGLKD
+1140 APLTSELAQRLGLKD
-1155 LQLDDD
+1155 LQLADD
-1161 GALGQITD
+1161 GALGQITE

>member
-1 MRRSVKYGLAGLA
+1 MRRALKVGLAGLA
-14 AVLAAAVAIPAALLF
+14 AVLAGVVAIPAVLLF
-29 TEAGGRWALG
+29 TETGGRWLLD
-39 QLPGLE
+39 QVPGLAVE
-45 VDDYRGTLGGRWS
+45 GFDGTLGGRWS
-58 ATRMSW
+58 ATRLSW
-64 QQDGTVLKL
+64 QQDGTALKV
-73 EAPMLDWNPACLLRR
+73 EAPLLAWSPGCLLRR
-88 TLCINELSSDSIHLD
+88 TLCIDELASDSIQLD
-103 LPPTRDVESGGP
+103 LPATAPDEDSGP
-115 ISLPALR
+115 ISLPELC
-122 LPLALEVRQARI
+122 LPLALEIGQVRV
-134 GRFLLDGNDQLQQLE
+134 GRFVLDGDDQLQQLD
-149 LVARWQADGVNLER
+149 LVAHWQADGLQLER
-163 LKLRRDDLALDL
+163 LSLRRDELALEL
-175 HGRLHPEGNWPLALQ
+175 HGTLRPDGDWPLTVE

-198 GEGPWT
+198 GEMPWK
-204 LMLKADGELQSA
+204 LALKADGDLQGTLK
-216 IRLQADSSGYLNG
+216 LQADSSGYLDG
-229 RLDGELRPL
+229 RLNGELHPL

-253 KASTELPDTLTLNQV
+253 KASADLPETLTLNQV
-268 VLDAKGDL
+268 ELSAKGDL
-276 QAGYAVQGKASLP
+276 KEGYTVQGKAGLP
-289 GEGGAVA
+289 GDGGVVT

-304 ANGAD
+304 ARGAD

-314 LTGDAQQ
+314 LTGDPQQ
-321 TLALQGRVDWQQ
+321 TLAVQGRVDWQQ
-333 ELAIDSRLQWRDFP
+333 ALAIDSRLQWRDFP

-356 PPPVELHQLDA
+356 PPPVDMRQLDA
-367 EARYAASRYEGRF
+367 EVRYAESRYEGRF
-380 EASLKGPAGD
+380 DARLEGPAGD
-390 FSIGSPVVGDLASVN
+390 FSLGSPVAGDLASVT
-405 LPDLLLK
+405 LADLQLK
-412 AGRGRAQGQVKVDFA
+412 AGQGKAEGQVKIDFA
-427 NGVGWDSQLALSE
+427 NGVGWDSQLALRD
-440 LDPSYWLAELPGKLA
+440 LDPSFWLAELPGALA

-471 NADLDLNGQL
+471 NADLDLKGQL
-481 RGQPAVLQAKA
+481 RGQPALLQARA

-503 LQARLGDNRIEGRGQ
+503 LHVRLGDNRIEGRGQ
-518 LDQKL
+518 LDHKL

-536 LWPKLFGKVQG
+536 LWPKLFGKAQG
-547 RLDLAGTLKAPQGKL
+547 RLDLAGTLQAPQGKL

-575 LDKLKLDAQLDA
+575 LDRLKLVAQLDA
-587 AQRGRVQLQVDGLAS
+587 AQRGRVQVQVDGLAA

-608 TLTADG
+608 TLTAEG
-614 SGDRI
+614 SGDRV
-619 RQQLEMNLK
+619 RQQLELNLK

-640 KLDGGNWRGRLAR
+640 KLDAGNWRGRLAR
-653 GEVQAGGQDWRLE
+653 GEIQAGGQDWRLE

-687 SGPASLCGGE
+687 AGQASLCGGE

-728 QGQLNGDLKL
+728 QGELNADLKL
-738 DLPASGPNGQITLDA
+738 DLPASGPNGRITVDA
-753 GSGVLRLKE
+753 GRGVLRLKE
-762 EDRWVDFPYQRL
+762 EDRWLDFPYQRL
-774 LLDSTL
+774 SLDSTL
-780 RPQRIDNQLSFQ
+780 RPQRIDSQLSFQ

-827 LRPFVPK
+827 LRPFVPR
-834 VESLEGRLEGAG
+834 VETLEGRLQGAG

-875 SFENLGLD
+875 SFDALGLD
-883 ARIAGEN
+883 ARIAGESL
-890 MELSGQW
+890 ELTGQW

-909 SLAWAQ
+909 NLAWAK
-915 GLDLDLAL
+915 GIDVDLEL
-923 RGTRLPLVVEPYANL
+923 RGSRLPLVVEPYANL
-938 EVEPDLNIGLSGD
+938 EVEPDLRIGLAGE
-951 RLSVSGKVQVPRGK
+951 RLAVTGKVQVPRGK

-986 EQEAEQQPLQMAMN
+986 EQDEEQQPLQMAMN

-1013 GFGLTADLQ
+1013 GFGLTADLL

-1074 RVIGDVTAGVRLN
+1074 RNVGDVTAGLRLN
-1087 GRADEPATEVF
+1087 GRADEPSTEVF

-1115 RPMNTSEGDGNAVG
+1115 RPLNSSEGDGNAVG

-1140 ASLTSELAQSLGLKD
+1140 APLTSELAQRLGLKD

-1161 GALGQITD
+1161 GATGQITE

>member
-1 MRRSVKYGLAGLA
+1 MRRGVKYGFAGLA
-14 AVLAAAVAIPAALLF
+14 LVLAAVVAIPAALLF
-29 TEAGGRWALG
+29 TEAGGRWVLG
-39 QLPGLE
+39 HVPGLE
-45 VDDYRGTLGGRWS
+45 VDDFSGTLGGRWS
-58 ATRMSW
+58 ATRLSW
-64 QQDGTVLKL
+64 QQDGTAL
-73 EAPMLDWNPACLLRR
+73 ELQAPLLDWSPACLLRR
-88 TLCINELSSDSIHLD
+88 TLCINELASDSIRLD
-103 LPPTRDVESGGP
+103 LPPSQDESSSA
-115 ISLPALR
+115 ISLPELR
-122 LPLALEVRQARI
+122 FPLALEIGQVRI

-149 LVARWQADGVNLER
+149 LVARWQVDGLHLER
-163 LKLRRDDLALDL
+163 LKLRRDDLALEL
-175 HGRLHPEGNWPLALQ
+175 QGTLHPEGNWPLALQ

-198 GEGPWT
+198 GETPWK
-204 LMLKADGELQSA
+204 LALKADGDLQGTLK
-216 IRLQADSSGYLNG
+216 LQAESSGYLNG

-253 KASTELPDTLTLNQV
+253 KASADLPDTLTLNQV
-268 VLDAKGDL
+268 VLNAKGDL
-276 QAGYAVQGKASLP
+276 KAGYAVQGKARLP

-304 ANGAD
+304 AKGAD

-314 LTGDAQQ
+314 LTGDPQQ

-333 ELAIDSRLQWRDFP
+333 ELAVDSRLQWREFP

-356 PPPVELHQLDA
+356 PPPVDMQQLDA
-367 EARYAASRYEGRF
+367 EMRYAASRYEGRF
-380 EASLKGPAGD
+380 DARFKGPAGD
-390 FSIGSPVVGDLASVN
+390 FSLGSPVAGDLASVT
-405 LPDLLLK
+405 LSDLLLK
-412 AGRGRAQGQVKVDFA
+412 AGQGRAQGQVKVDFA
-427 NGVGWDSQLALSE
+427 NGVGWDSQLSLSE

-471 NADLDLNGQL
+471 NADLDLSGQL

-503 LQARLGDNRIEGRGQ
+503 LQVRLGENRIEGQGQ

-547 RLDLAGTLKAPQGKL
+547 RLDLAGTLQAPQGKL

-575 LDKLKLDAQLDA
+575 LDTLKLDAQLDA
-587 AQRGRVQLQVDGLAS
+587 AQRGRVQLRVDGLAS

-608 TLTADG
+608 TLTAEG
-614 SGDRI
+614 SGDRV

-640 KLDGGNWRGRLAR
+640 KLDGGNWRGQLAR

-713 PLASLARWLPEDFAW
+713 PLASLARWLPDDFAW
-728 QGQLNGDLKL
+728 QGQLNADLKL

-762 EDRWVDFPYQRL
+762 DDRWVDFPYQRL

-780 RPQRIDNQLSFQ
+780 RPQRIDSQLSFQ

-817 FRLDGLDLAV
+817 FRLNGLDLAV

-834 VESLEGRLEGAG
+834 VETLEGRLQGAG

-855 YVLGNLRLADG
+855 YVLGNLRLTDG

-875 SFENLGLD
+875 SFDALGLD
-883 ARIAGEN
+883 ARIAGER

-909 SLAWAQ
+909 SVAWTQ

-938 EVEPDLNIGLSGD
+938 EVEPDLNIGLAGD
-951 RLSVSGKVQVPRGK
+951 RLSVGGKVLVPRGK

-986 EQEAEQQPLQMAMN
+986 EQDAEQQPLKMAMN
-1000 VDVEVGQDRLQFS
+1000 VDVEVGRERLQFT

-1074 RVIGDVTAGVRLN
+1074 RVVGDVTAGVRLN

-1140 ASLTSELAQSLGLKD
+1140 APLTSELAQRLGLKD

-1161 GALGQITD
+1161 GAVGQITD
-1169 RLSIRYGLGVVDST
+1169 RLSVRYGLGVVDST

>member
-1 MRRSVKYGLAGLA
+1 MKYGFAILALVLA
-14 AVLAAAVAIPAALLF
+14 AVVAIPATLLF
-29 TEAGGRWALG
+29 TETGGRWALG
-39 QLPGLE
+39 HVPGLE
-45 VDDYRGTLGGRWS
+45 VDDFSGTLGGRWS
-58 ATRMSW
+58 ATRLSW
-64 QQDGTVLKL
+64 QQDGTAL
-73 EAPMLDWNPACLLRR
+73 ELQAPLLDWSPACLLRR
-88 TLCINELSSDSIHLD
+88 TLCINELASDSIHLD
-103 LPPTRDVESGGP
+103 LPPSQDESSSA
-115 ISLPALR
+115 ISLPELR
-122 LPLALEVRQARI
+122 LPLALEIGQVRI

-149 LVARWQADGVNLER
+149 LVARWQVDGLHLER
-163 LKLRRDDLALDL
+163 LKLRRDDLALEL
-175 HGRLHPEGNWPLALQ
+175 QGTLHPEGNWPLALQ

-198 GEGPWT
+198 GEKPWK
-204 LMLKADGELQSA
+204 LALRADGDLQGT
-216 IRLQADSSGYLNG
+216 LKVQADSSGYLNG
-229 RLDGELRPL
+229 HLDGELRPL

-253 KASTELPDTLTLNQV
+253 KASADLPDTLILNQV
-268 VLDAKGDL
+268 VLNAKGDIT
-276 QAGYAVQGKASLP
+276 AGYAVQGTASLP

-304 ANGAD
+304 AKGAD

-314 LTGDAQQ
+314 LTGDPQQ

-333 ELAIDSRLQWRDFP
+333 ELAVDTRLQWREFP

-356 PPPVELHQLDA
+356 PPPVDMQQLDA
-367 EARYAASRYEGRF
+367 EMRYAASRYEGRF
-380 EASLKGPAGD
+380 DARFKGPAGD
-390 FSIGSPVVGDLASVN
+390 FSLGSPVAGDLASVT
-405 LPDLLLK
+405 LSDLLLK
-412 AGRGRAQGQVKVDFA
+412 AGQGRAQGQLKVDFA
-427 NGVGWDSQLALSE
+427 NGVGWDSQLRLSE

-455 GKLQSRGAWR
+455 GKLQSKGAWR
-465 DQRLEL
+465 EQRLEL
-471 NADLDLNGQL
+471 NTDLDLSGQL

-503 LQARLGDNRIEGRGQ
+503 LQVRLGDNRIEGRGQ

-547 RLDLAGTLKAPQGKL
+547 RLDLAGTLQAPQGKL

-575 LDKLKLDAQLDA
+575 LDTLKLDAQLDA
-587 AQRGRVQLQVDGLAS
+587 AQRGRVQLQVNGLAS

-608 TLTADG
+608 TLTAEG
-614 SGDRI
+614 SGDRV

-628 GPMLDLLLALDG
+628 GPMLDLLLAMNG
-640 KLDGGNWRGRLAR
+640 KLDGGNWRGQLAR

-728 QGQLNGDLKL
+728 QGQLNADIKL
-738 DLPASGPNGQITLDA
+738 DLPASGPNGQITLNA

-780 RPQRIDNQLSFQ
+780 RPQRIDSQLSFQ

-834 VESLEGRLEGAG
+834 VETLEGRLQGAG

-855 YVLGNLRLADG
+855 YVLGNLRLAEG

-875 SFENLGLD
+875 SFEALGLD
-883 ARIAGEN
+883 ARIAGERV
-890 MELSGQW
+890 ELSGQW

-909 SLAWAQ
+909 SVAWTQ
-915 GLDLDLAL
+915 GLDVDLAL

-938 EVEPDLNIGLSGD
+938 EVEPDLNIGLAGD
-951 RLSVSGKVQVPRGK
+951 RLSVGGKVLVPRGK

-986 EQEAEQQPLQMAMN
+986 EQDAEQQPLQMAMN

-1013 GFGLTADLQ
+1013 GFGLTADLL

-1074 RVIGDVTAGVRLN
+1074 RVVGDVTAGVRLN

-1140 ASLTSELAQSLGLKD
+1140 APLTSELAQRLGLKD

-1161 GALGQITD
+1161 GAVGQITD
-1169 RLSIRYGLGVVDST
+1169 RLSVRYGLGVVDST